1 MENERC
7 IICHRET
14 NIPCDTPI
22 ELRDNYIE
30 GAGQLCSEC
39 ALRQISEQLQ
49 NPKNFRA
56 REIDTKK
63 QVILS

>member
-1 MENERC
+1 MENEKC

-30 GAGQLCSEC
+30 GAGQLCPEC
-39 ALRQISEQLQ
+39 ALRLI
-49 NPKNFRA
+49 RA
-56 REIDTKK
+56 QQATEINKIVPEYRPYLK
-63 QVILS
+63 ER